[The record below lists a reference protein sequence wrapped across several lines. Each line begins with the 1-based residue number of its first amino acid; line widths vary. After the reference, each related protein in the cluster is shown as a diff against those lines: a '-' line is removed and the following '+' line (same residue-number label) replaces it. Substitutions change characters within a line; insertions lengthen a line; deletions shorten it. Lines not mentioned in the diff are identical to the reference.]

1 MLAKRFLLIALSVVL
16 ILVFVGYAC
25 SCTGES
31 RLASSDN
38 LSDAV
43 ITFER
48 TICYGKCPA
57 YRLTILGSGAVTYE
71 GKKFVKIVG
80 KAEGAISQEQVK
92 QLVSEFDKANFYSLH
107 DNYVEIT
114 ATDLPYVTTSIILTG
129 KMKSIK
135 HYLGDASAPKKL
147 TTLETRIDEIV
158 NSDQW
163 IK

>member
-16 ILVFVGYAC
+16 ILVYGGYAC

-43 ITFER
+43 ITLER
-48 TICYGKCPA
+48 TLCYGTCPV
-57 YRLTILGSGAVTYE
+57 YKLTVYGTGDVTWE
-71 GKKFVKIVG
+71 GKKFVKTVG
-80 KAEGAISQEQVK
+80 KAEGAISKEQFK
-92 QLVSEFDKANFYSLH
+92 QLVSEFDKANYFLLK
-107 DNYVEIT
+107 DNYTQISL
-114 ATDLPYVTTSIILTG
+114 TDMPNVFTSITVDG
-129 KMKSIK
+129 KTKSIK
-135 HYLGDASAPKKL
+135 HYRGDNSAPEKL